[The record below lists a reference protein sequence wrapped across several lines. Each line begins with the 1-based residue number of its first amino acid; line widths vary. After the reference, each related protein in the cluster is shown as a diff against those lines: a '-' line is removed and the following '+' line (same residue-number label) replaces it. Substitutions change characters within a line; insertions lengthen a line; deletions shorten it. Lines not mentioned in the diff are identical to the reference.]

1 MLLISQTINGLEIAR
16 DILIFLLQGLDFV
29 INLQK
34 SVLVP
39 LQKIYFLYLEID
51 SVRIR
56 LTLPQ
61 EKVKN
66 LRLKCQE
73 LISNTGTTLQY
84 VTSLLGSLCSTVQA
98 VLPAML
104 QIRFLQQQQIRAIRN
119 NLSYQSIM
127 YLNQDSIQELQNSGS
142 TTWIFAMA
150 N

>member
-73 LISNTGTTLQY
+73 LISNTGTTLRY

>member
-1 MLLISQTINGLEIAR
+1 MSQTINGLEIAR

-29 INLQK
+29 INLRK
-34 SVLVP
+34 SVLVL
-39 LQKIYFLYLEID
+39 LQKIHFLYLEID

-73 LISNTGTTLQY
+73 LISNTGTTLRH

-104 QIRFLQQQQIRAIRN
+104 QIKFLQQQQIRTIRN

-142 TTWIFAMA
+142 ITWIFAVA

>member
-1 MLLISQTINGLEIAR
+1 MLLMSQTINGLEIAR

-104 QIRFLQQQQIRAIRN
+104 QIKFLQQQQIRAIRN

-142 TTWIFAMA
+142 MTWIFAVA

>member
-1 MLLISQTINGLEIAR
+1 MSQTINGLEIAR

-66 LRLKCQE
+66 LRLKCQK
-73 LISNTGTTLQY
+73 LISNTGTTL
-84 VTSLLGSLCSTVQA
+84 
-98 VLPAML
+98 
-104 QIRFLQQQQIRAIRN
+104 R
-119 NLSYQSIM
+119 
-127 YLNQDSIQELQNSGS
+127 
-142 TTWIFAMA
+142 
-150 N
+150 

>member
-1 MLLISQTINGLEIAR
+1 MSQTINGLEIAR

-73 LISNTGTTLQY
+73 LISKTGTTLRY

>member
-1 MLLISQTINGLEIAR
+1 MSQTINGLEIAR

-127 YLNQDSIQELQNSGS
+127 YLNQESIQELQNSGS
-142 TTWIFAMA
+142 TTWIFAIA